1 MGSLLNLTKA
11 ATGKSQNRF
20 WKILEA
26 DQYKTNFLSVGNR
39 AGAFMFSDSSF
50 FVLELNNFRTKTN
63 SIHNS
68 FSSEG
73 IAKIFL

>member
-20 WKILEA
+20 WKVLET

-39 AGAFMFSDSSF
+39 AGDFMFSDSNF